1 MRWPGRIPAGK
12 TCSEMT
18 LTMDMMPTITKL
30 AGAALPDYKIDG
42 CDIWPLMAGVQEA
55 KDPHQAFFYYRS
67 RTLEAVRAAKWK
79 LIVYAPDS
87 PKADQP
93 ELYDLAADIG
103 ETNNLAAANPNI
115 VARLRALAEDGAKD
129 IGGTLGRGAPKKA
142 PKAAPT
148 T

>member
-1 MRWPGRIPAGK
+1 
-12 TCSEMT
+12 
-18 LTMDMMPTITKL
+18 MPTITRL

-42 CDIWPLMAGVQEA
+42 CDIWPLMAAAPGA

-67 RTLEAVRAAKWK
+67 RTLEAVRAGKWK
-79 LIVYAPDS
+79 LIIYAPDS

-93 ELYDLAADIG
+93 ELYDLVADIG